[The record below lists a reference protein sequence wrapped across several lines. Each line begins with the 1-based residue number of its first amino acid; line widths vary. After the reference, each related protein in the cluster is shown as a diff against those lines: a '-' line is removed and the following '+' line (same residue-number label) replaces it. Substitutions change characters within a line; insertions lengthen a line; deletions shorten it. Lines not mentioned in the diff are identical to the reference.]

1 MSGWDQHWDIEH
13 LEAQLRRRDGRE
25 TLEAECEMERT
36 RISRMFDA
44 AKRRL
49 GLHNLDERDQ

>member
-1 MSGWDQHWDIEH
+1 MSGWDQHHDIEH
-13 LEAQLRRRDGRE
+13 LEAQMRARDGRE

-36 RISRMFDA
+36 RIRRMFNE

-49 GLHNLDERDQ
+49 GLTTEADT